1 MQYRYFVAYTWSN
14 LEEGKYGAGNCEVH
28 REGPITDAH
37 DIAAIAKSIES
48 EEGIRSVVITNWKP
62 FERPITPPVAN
73 PSGGWSDYGIEP
85 RH

>member
-1 MQYRYFVAYTWSN
+1 MQYHYFIAYTWID
-14 LEEGKYGAGNCEVH
+14 LEEGKHWTGNCSVKCA
-28 REGPITDAH
+28 GPITSAE
-37 DIAAIAKSIES
+37 DIAAIAKAIENS
-48 EEGIRSVVITNWKP
+48 DDIGRVVITNWKE